1 MAGSDAGAVV
11 GRGRPSSLRL
21 QHVALN
27 VGELQ
32 ACERFY
38 REILGLEVIW
48 RPDEDSVY
56 LTNGSDNLALHR
68 SPQART
74 PVPQSLDH
82 IGFALEDESAVDAWH
97 DYLSFHGVAIVAP
110 PRTHRDGTRSLYCK
124 DPDGNTVQLLYEPRA
139 AASRSELAA
148 AVGQGSESR
157 TANARVPLLEQ
168 PGSEQPR
175 VQLCRLLG

>member
-48 RPDEDSVY
+48 RLNEDSVY

-68 SPQART
+68 APQSR
-74 PVPQSLDH
+74 PPGPQSLGH

-97 DYLSFHGVAIVAP
+97 DYLSARGVAIVAP

-124 DPDGNTVQLLYEPRA
+124 DPDGNTVQLLYEPRGA
-139 AASRSELAA
+139 
-148 AVGQGSESR
+148 GSPER
-157 TANARVPLLEQ
+157 ARR
-168 PGSEQPR
+168 GIHARDRISS
-175 VQLCRLLG
+175 

>member
-1 MAGSDAGAVV
+1 VAGSDAGTVV

-27 VGELQ
+27 VRELQ
-32 ACERFY
+32 VCERFY
-38 REILGLEVIW
+38 CETLGLEVVW

-68 SPQART
+68 APQARA
-74 PVPQSLDH
+74 PVAQSLDH
-82 IGFALEDESAVDAWH
+82 IGFALEHESAVDAWH
-97 DYLSFHGVAIVAP
+97 DFLSVHGVAIVAP

-139 AASRSELAA
+139 AASRE
-148 AVGQGSESR
+148 
-157 TANARVPLLEQ
+157 
-168 PGSEQPR
+168 
-175 VQLCRLLG
+175 